1 MKFRNP
7 FRKPTR
13 HELAQAAIERAKRA
27 IMWSRLQAPA
37 PLVALP
43 AEKPVRRIEVQ
54 AGNLGTLNHYA
65 IKVPVRIVRRVQIEV
80 R

>member
-1 MKFRNP
+1 MRLPKFL
-7 FRKPTR
+7 RKPTR
-13 HELAQAAIERAKRA
+13 HELAQANIKRA